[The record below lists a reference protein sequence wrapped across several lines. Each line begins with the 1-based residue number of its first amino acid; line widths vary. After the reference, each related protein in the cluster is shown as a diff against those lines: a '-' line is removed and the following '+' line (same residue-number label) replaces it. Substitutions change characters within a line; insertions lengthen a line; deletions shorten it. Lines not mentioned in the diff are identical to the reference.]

1 VQIAARASSRG
12 GGKILGVSGMGRV
25 FRIRTRIRRFARH
38 HPWLSFAARSF
49 MIFSAAFGG
58 AYGFISGSRSEGSGY
73 DPHAFAIGAS
83 FLFAVACVALATLS
97 IRLRWMR
104 KRLRKVALHNEAL
117 ADRNWELKEAEER
130 ARSLFESQG
139 DLIVLR
145 DAEGHITFANDAYC
159 ELAQQWRA
167 ALIGSRSTLQ
177 VLEQGDTA
185 LEPNGTRIHDQKI
198 ATALGPRWIAWREGL
213 IRTDAGQPAEMQCV
227 GRDVTDRTETER
239 ALGEARDHA
248 DAANRAK
255 SRFLAMA
262 SHEIRTPLNGIIGM
276 SGLLLDTPLTPEQ
289 TTYVRAVKTSGDA
302 LLSLIEEL
310 LDYSKIEAGKIDLEH
325 RPFALAALIE
335 DITELLAPRAQAKA
349 IEIGSYVDERLPG
362 QVTGDAAR
370 LRQVLLNLA
379 GNAIKFTLS
388 GGVALIVE
396 PGIEPDEIS
405 FLVRDTGIGI
415 APEAQQRIFRE
426 FEQADARTAR
436 NYGGTGLGLSISE
449 RIVKRMGGRI
459 TLQSKP
465 EVGSTFE
472 VSVSLP
478 AADDAGRHTAFTAP
492 DLTGE
497 SIMLVAPQTI
507 EASLVARRLER
518 WGGQTCSV
526 SDVAVAKALL
536 PERTWH
542 AVLVDRALGADDVEA
557 LGEVARRHATQ
568 RIVMVTP
575 ATRHELNIS
584 ASSAF
589 TGYLVKPL
597 RAASLAARLT
607 LPPETPAP
615 GLAGDALLDSELLD
629 EPETSAPPPA
639 QRLSIL
645 VAEDNEIN
653 ALLMR
658 SLLGRLG
665 HHAVIT
671 TNGEEALESWLAA
684 DSAGA
689 PYDLVLMD
697 IQMPKLDGIETAKR
711 IRTRE
716 AGQRVRRTPIL
727 ALTANTLVEDRYACF
742 EAGMDGFL
750 VKPLDRDK
758 LADALTGLVASRHIA
773 A

>member
-1 VQIAARASSRG
+1 
-12 GGKILGVSGMGRV
+12 MGRF
-25 FRIRTRIRRFARH
+25 FRIKLRIRRFMRRH
-38 HPWLSFAARSF
+38 SWLVFMVRSF

-83 FLFAVACVALATLS
+83 FLFALACVALATLS
-97 IRLRWMR
+97 FRLRGMR
-104 KRLRKVALHNEAL
+104 KKVRKIALHNEAL
-117 ADRNWELKEAEER
+117 ADRNWELQEAEQR

-145 DAEGHITFANDAYC
+145 DADGRITFANDAYC
-159 ELAQQWRA
+159 ELADQPRS
-167 ALIGSRSTLQ
+167 ALIGSGFALD
-177 VLEQGDTA
+177 VIEQGDTA
-185 LEPNGTRIHDQKI
+185 LESNGTRIHDQRI

-213 IRTDAGQPAEMQCV
+213 VRSDAGQPAELQCV

-289 TTYVRAVKTSGDA
+289 MTYAKAVKTSGDA

-310 LDYSKIEAGKIDLEH
+310 LDYSKIEAGKIDLEQ
-325 RPFALAALIE
+325 RPFALSALIE
-335 DITELLAPRAQAKA
+335 DITELLAPRAQARKL
-349 IEIGSYVDERLPG
+349 EIAAYVDERLPME
-362 QVTGDAAR
+362 VVGDAAR

-379 GNAIKFTLS
+379 GNAIKFTS
-388 GGVALIVE
+388 TGGVALIVE
-396 PGIEPDEIS
+396 PGIWPNEIS

-426 FEQADARTAR
+426 FEQADEKIARS
-436 NYGGTGLGLSISE
+436 YGGTGLGLSISE

-459 TLQSKP
+459 ALESQP
-465 EVGSTFE
+465 GVGSTFE
-472 VSVSLP
+472 VSVPL
-478 AADDAGRHTAFTAP
+478 AASGDNDSEKRIFAAP
-492 DLTGE
+492 DLAGQ
-497 SIMLVAPQTI
+497 SIMLVSPQSI
-507 EASLVARRLER
+507 EASLVSRRLQR
-518 WGGQTCSV
+518 WGGQTCMV
-526 SDVAVAKALL
+526 SDVAVAQALL
-536 PERTWH
+536 PERSWH
-542 AVLVDRALGADDVEA
+542 AVLLDHALGAADIA
-557 LGEVARRHATQ
+557 LLGEAARHHATQ
-568 RIVMVTP
+568 RIVMFTP
-575 ATRHELNIS
+575 ATRHELQPSS

-607 LPPETPAP
+607 TAPEVLAP
-615 GLAGDALLDSELLD
+615 SLAGDALIETPDAA
-629 EPETSAPPPA
+629 EPSATTPV
-639 QRLSIL
+639 RGLSIL
-645 VAEDNEIN
+645 VAEDNQIN

-658 SLLGRLG
+658 SLLARLG
-665 HHAVIT
+665 HHAVIC

-684 DSAGA
+684 QSAGA

-697 IQMPKLDGIETAKR
+697 IQMPQLDGIETTKQ
-711 IRTRE
+711 IRARE
-716 AGQRVRRTPIL
+716 AGQPGRQTPIL

-750 VKPLDRDK
+750 IKPLDREK
-758 LADALTGLVASRHIA
+758 LADALAGLAASRHLA